1 MRLYPVEQPEKTM
14 STGPVQRWRSA
25 VRCTRGL
32 DAVLLLIAKLMRCG
46 RTYVR

>member
-1 MRLYPVEQPEKTM
+1 VEQPEKTM

-32 DAVLLLIAKLMRCG
+32 DAVSG
-46 RTYVR
+46 TVRRHG